1 MNIRE
6 IERERSYLHKTAW
19 VYPGQQE
26 LWTEFGSQFCH
37 EPHLNYTLDK
47 PLNQLFNKLFI
58 IDQSY
63 FWSFLNQE
71 KFISYSKIIFNWNK
85 IGSKFI
91 FIWVLFQ
98 TVAFSCGRWIR
109 TVLSYHCPWSSP
121 CRPFTEQLVLS
132 SPTTNYTVFSESYR
146 WKGSVTHN

>member
-19 VYPGQQE
+19 VYLGQQE

-109 TVLSYHCPWSSP
+109 TVLSPLSLEFSSSAIYRAVSTLISYNKLHCV
-121 CRPFTEQLVLS
+121 Q
-132 SPTTNYTVFSESYR
+132 
-146 WKGSVTHN
+146 WKL

>member
-37 EPHLNYTLDK
+37 EPHLNNTLDK

-85 IGSKFI
+85 IGSKF
-91 FIWVLFQ
+91 FLSECFFKLWPLFLVGELEQ
-98 TVAFSCGRWIR
+98 C
-109 TVLSYHCPWSSP
+109 YHHCALGSP
-121 CRPFTEQLVLS
+121 RQPFTEQLVLS

>member
-19 VYPGQQE
+19 VYLGQQE

-37 EPHLNYTLDK
+37 EPHLNNTLDK

-109 TVLSYHCPWSSP
+109 TELSPLSLEFSSSAIYRAVSTLISYNKLHCV
-121 CRPFTEQLVLS
+121 Q
-132 SPTTNYTVFSESYR
+132 
-146 WKGSVTHN
+146 WKL

>member
-6 IERERSYLHKTAW
+6 IERSRSYLHKTAW
-19 VYPGQQE
+19 VYLGQQE

-63 FWSFLNQE
+63 FWSFLNKKNSSHILKLYLIE
-71 KFISYSKIIFNWNK
+71 IKLDLN
-85 IGSKFI
+85 
-91 FIWVLFQ
+91 LF
-98 TVAFSCGRWIR
+98 
-109 TVLSYHCPWSSP
+109 LSECFFKLWPLVVVGELEQCYHHCPWSSP
-121 CRPFTEQLVLS
+121 HRPFTEQLVLS

>member
-6 IERERSYLHKTAW
+6 IERSRSYLHKTAW
-19 VYPGQQE
+19 VYLGQQE

-85 IGSKFI
+85 IKFI

-98 TVAFSCGRWIR
+98 TVAFIFGRWIR
-109 TVLSYHCPWSSP
+109 TVLSPLSLEFSSSAIYRAVSTLISYNKLHCVQ
-121 CRPFTEQLVLS
+121 RKL
-132 SPTTNYTVFSESYR
+132 
-146 WKGSVTHN
+146 